1 MSDAHT
7 GADPFAD
14 TIAVEDFATAPSRTA
29 SSPPRQLKIRFTGSG
44 SEYFRIWIVNMLLI
58 LLTLGLYLPFAKVR
72 RIKYFYANTQVD
84 GEALS
89 FHGRPW
95 PMFRGF
101 VLLLALM
108 GSYALASNFSPT
120 AGLLAYLLLCA
131 LWPALWRAGMQ
142 FRLANTSWRGLRFG
156 FAGDL
161 RSAYQ
166 AFLPVYLPAIGLM
179 LAQYFLLGDMN
190 PATTPEAAA
199 QIEASAKVYL
209 AISGV
214 CGLLML
220 GLAPWALACIK
231 RYQHNGYQYAE
242 EQTQLDTPTRRFYG
256 LGLKVFLM
264 GILPLVLTGVL
275 AAVLL
280 PMFKGRPE
288 ILPLVFIALF
298 LAYLFFFAVSGPLFN
313 ARLQNLVWSNTRS
326 PSLQF
331 DSQLKARRLVILT
344 FKNWLLTALTL
355 SLYRPFAAVATA
367 RLRLESVSIDLQG
380 DLDRWIA
387 RAGQGSSET
396 AGEAAGDFFGF
407 DMGW

>member
-1 MSDAHT
+1 MSEAHT
-7 GADPFAD
+7 GASPFAD
-14 TIAVEDFATAPSRTA
+14 TVAVEDFSSHGSPT
-29 SSPPRQLKIRFTGSG
+29 SPPTRRLMIAFTGSG
-44 SEYFRIWIVNMLLI
+44 SEYFRIWIVNVLLT

-72 RIKYFYANTQVD
+72 RIKYFYANTLVD

-108 GSYALASNFSPT
+108 GAYGLASKFSPT

-161 RSAYQ
+161 RSAYL
-166 AFLPVYLPAIGLM
+166 AFLPVYLPGIGLM
-179 LAQYFLLGDMN
+179 LAQYFFLGDMN

-231 RYQHNGYQYAE
+231 RYQHNGYHYAE

-298 LAYLFFFAVSGPLFN
+298 LSYLFFFAVSGPLFN

>member
-14 TIAVEDFATAPSRTA
+14 TIAVEDFAAAASRPA
-29 SSPPRQLKIRFTGSG
+29 SSPVRRLKIAFTGSG
-44 SEYFRIWIVNMLLI
+44 SEYFRIWIVNVLLS

-72 RIKYFYANTQVD
+72 RIKYFYANTLVD

-101 VLLLALM
+101 VLLVALM
-108 GSYALASNFSPT
+108 GSYALASKFSPT

-131 LWPALWRAGMQ
+131 MWPALWRAGMQ
-142 FRLANTSWRGLRFG
+142 FRLANTGWRGLRFG
-156 FAGDL
+156 FSGDL
-161 RSAYQ
+161 RSAYL
-166 AFLPVYLPAIGLM
+166 AFLPVYLPAIALM
-179 LAQYFLLGDMN
+179 LAQYFLLGDMK
-190 PATTPEAAA
+190 PATTPEELAKFEAAM
-199 QIEASAKVYL
+199 KLNL
-209 AISGV
+209 AVSGV
-214 CGLLML
+214 CGLLIL

-231 RYQHNGYQYAE
+231 RYQHNGFHYAQ
-242 EQTQLDTPTRRFYG
+242 EQTQLDLPTRRFYG
-256 LGLKVFLM
+256 LGLRIFLI
-264 GILPLVLTGVL
+264 GILPLFLTGVL

-280 PMFKGRPE
+280 PLAKGRPE
-288 ILPLVFIALF
+288 IFPFVFVALL

-313 ARLQNLVWSNTRS
+313 ARLQNLVWSGTRS

-331 DSQLKARRLVILT
+331 DSRLKARHLILLT
-344 FKNWLLTALTL
+344 LKNWLLTALTL

-367 RLRLESVSIDLQG
+367 RLRLESVGVDLQG
-380 DLDRWIA
+380 DLDRWVSHA
-387 RAGQGSSET
+387 RLGQSDT